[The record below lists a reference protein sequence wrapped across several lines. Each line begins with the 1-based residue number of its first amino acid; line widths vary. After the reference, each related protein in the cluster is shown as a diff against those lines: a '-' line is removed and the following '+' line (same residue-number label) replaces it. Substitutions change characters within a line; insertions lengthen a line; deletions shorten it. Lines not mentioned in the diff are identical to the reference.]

1 MTSRMVHQT
10 EATRNKIINIA
21 ETLFIDNGFADTQMK
36 DIASATGMSRNTLY
50 RYYQDKYDLGFAILV
65 VVIKRKVAIYDEIM
79 DKIEARAYPSILDG
93 LSILLQAYS
102 DIQYQDDDRFIAE
115 FDGYYAGS
123 RIPLE
128 FRVRLTQELP
138 DHINSRLTN
147 IVALGQADGAIRT
160 DIPANQLAI
169 TLFNVVPTF
178 FRRMLLRRDALMEVE
193 NDAIPLLT
201 PVLIQLLLDGM
212 KPSPNTSK

>member
-1 MTSRMVHQT
+1 MVHQT

-21 ETLFIDNGFADTQMK
+21 EALFIANGFADTQMK

-65 VVIKRKVAIYDEIM
+65 VVLKRKVAVYDDIM
-79 DKIEARAYPSILDG
+79 DKIEACAYHSILDG

-102 DIQYQDDDRFIAE
+102 DIQYQDDDRFVAE

-128 FRVRLTQELP
+128 FRARLTQELP
-138 DHINSRLTN
+138 DHINLRLSN
-147 IVALGQADGAIRT
+147 IVALGQADGSIRS
-160 DIPANQLAI
+160 DMPANQLAI

-193 NDAIPLLT
+193 NDTILLLT

-212 KPSPNTSK
+212 KPSPNT

>member
-65 VVIKRKVAIYDEIM
+65 VVLKRKVAIYDEIM
-79 DKIEARAYPSILDG
+79 DKIEARTYPSILDG
-93 LSILLQAYS
+93 LSVLLQAYS

-128 FRVRLTQELP
+128 FRARLTQELP
-138 DHINSRLTN
+138 DHINLRLSN
-147 IVALGQADGAIRT
+147 IVALGQADGSIRS
-160 DIPANQLAI
+160 DMPANQLAI

-193 NDAIPLLT
+193 NDTIPLLT

-212 KPSPNTSK
+212 RPSPNT